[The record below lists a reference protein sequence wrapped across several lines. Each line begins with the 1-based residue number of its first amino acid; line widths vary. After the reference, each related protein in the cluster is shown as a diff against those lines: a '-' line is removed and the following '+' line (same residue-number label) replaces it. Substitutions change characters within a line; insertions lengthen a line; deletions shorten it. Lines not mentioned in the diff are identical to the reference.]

1 MEMSKPRHIKRAP
14 DLPALLEI
22 LDRSGLRYVVTG
34 SAVALLYGVELVPG
48 DLDIT
53 PALDRENLRILAAL
67 LEQIEATPESL
78 GHWET
83 KPDGEKKWVEEETT
97 AEALAGW
104 QPDLQDISTFDHLFF
119 TRLGNFDVVPEI
131 AGDYEVLRQGAVRK
145 NAFGYE
151 VWIAHVDDVLAK
163 LTVPRREKDV
173 ARVQELRRVQR
184 FRRLRGER

>member
-1 MEMSKPRHIKRAP
+1 MNKPRHIKRAP
-14 DLPALLEI
+14 DLPALLEV
-22 LDRSGLRYVVTG
+22 LDKAALRYVVTG
-34 SAVALLYGVELVPG
+34 SVAALLYGVELEPG

-53 PALDRENLRILAAL
+53 PALDPDNLQKLVAIL
-67 LEQIEATPESL
+67 EEIEATPESL

-83 KPDGEKKWVEEETT
+83 KPDGEKKWVEEEVTP
-97 AEALAGW
+97 EVLASW
-104 QPDLQDISTFDHLFF
+104 QPDLDDVTTFDHLFF

-131 AGDYEVLRQGAVRK
+131 AGDYEVLRQGAVRT

-173 ARVQELRRVQR
+173 ARVQELRRIQR
-184 FRRLRGER
+184 SRRLRGER